1 MSLTRK
7 ALWIIERNLGRLQT
21 LADVAEACDVSRYHL
36 AHAFGEATGLPVMQY
51 LRGRRLTEA
60 ARALAGGAPD
70 ILSLALD
77 SGYASHEAFSR
88 AFRAQF
94 GVTPEMVRRTATT
107 EDIAMVKPI
116 DIQDGKSAG
125 LKPPRIVQG
134 DEIMAVGLAQRHPFG
149 NPKDIPAQWRN
160 FMATCYAAIPNK
172 REGIPISL
180 SGDLDDDGNFE
191 YICAAEVT
199 TFGQTPRGLIE
210 VSLPARRYLVFAHD
224 GHISTIGA
232 TYNAIWNT
240 GLPNS
245 GERAANVP
253 CIERHLPTF
262 NPQTGMGGVEIWIP
276 VEADEQ
282 SGH

>member
-21 LADVAEACDVSRYHL
+21 LADVADACEVSRHHL

-51 LRGRRLTEA
+51 LRARRLTEA
-60 ARALAGGAPD
+60 ARALADGAPD

-77 SGYASHEAFSR
+77 AGYNSHEAFSR

-94 GVTPEMVRRTATT
+94 GITPEMVRRTATT
-107 EDIAMVKPI
+107 EDLVMVEPI
-116 DIQDGKSAG
+116 DIEGTDTPV
-125 LKPPRIVQG
+125 LKPPRLVSG
-134 DEIMAVGLAQRHPFG
+134 DDIRAVGLAQRHPFG
-149 NPKDIPAQWRN
+149 SPKDIPAQWRN
-160 FMATCYAAIPNK
+160 FMATHYAAIPNK

-199 TFGQTPRGLIE
+199 AFGKTPRGLIE

-232 TYNAIWNT
+232 TYSAIWNT
-240 GLPNS
+240 GLPDS
-245 GERAANVP
+245 GERVAEAF
-253 CIERHLPTF
+253 CIERHRPTF

-276 VEADEQ
+276 LEPK
-282 SGH
+282 S

>member
-1 MSLTRK
+1 MPLTRK
-7 ALWIIERNLGRLQT
+7 ALWIIERNLTRLQT
-21 LADVAEACDVSRYHL
+21 LTDVADACEVSRYHL

-77 SGYASHEAFSR
+77 TGYNSHEAFSR

-107 EDIAMVKPI
+107 EDLAMVKPI
-116 DIQDGKSAG
+116 DVQDSKSAG
-125 LKPPRIVQG
+125 LKPPRLVQG

-149 NPKDIPAQWRN
+149 NPRGIPVQWQT
-160 FMATCYAAIPNK
+160 FMATMYADIPDK
-172 REGIPISL
+172 RDSIPISI
-180 SGDLDDDGNFE
+180 SGGMDDDGNFE

-199 TFGQTPRGLIE
+199 KFSKTPRGLIE
-210 VSLPARRYLVFAHD
+210 VTLPPQRYAVFAHD
-224 GHISTIGA
+224 GHVSEIGA
-232 TYNAIWNT
+232 TYNAIWNDW
-240 GLPNS
+240 LPAS
-245 GERAANVP
+245 GERAANAP

-276 VEADEQ
+276 VEPI
-282 SGH
+282 S